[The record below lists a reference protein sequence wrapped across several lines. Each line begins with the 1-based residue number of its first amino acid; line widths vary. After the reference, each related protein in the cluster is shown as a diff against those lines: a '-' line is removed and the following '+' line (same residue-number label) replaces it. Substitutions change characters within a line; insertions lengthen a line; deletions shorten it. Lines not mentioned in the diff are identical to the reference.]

1 VTISKNFI
9 PVKLHSQ
16 QVMALSSLFKDSNA
30 ITIEMFL
37 RMLEAG
43 EMFEGLPD
51 FSVKNLLSDMGLNGN
66 ETAQQLGVG
75 AGAQSVNRGQIPV
88 DNTLPMSEGRDLE
101 SIEASLELTE
111 AGRATI

>member
-1 VTISKNFI
+1 
-9 PVKLHSQ
+9 
-16 QVMALSSLFKDSNA
+16 MALSSLFKDSNA

-51 FSVKNLLSDMGLNGN
+51 FSVKNLLSDMNLDGT

-75 AGAQSVNRGQIPV
+75 AGGRQMVNRGQIPV
-88 DNTLPMSEGRDLE
+88 DNTSSLSEGRDLE
-101 SIEASLELTE
+101 LAEYSLEVNE
-111 AGRATI
+111 ANSATI